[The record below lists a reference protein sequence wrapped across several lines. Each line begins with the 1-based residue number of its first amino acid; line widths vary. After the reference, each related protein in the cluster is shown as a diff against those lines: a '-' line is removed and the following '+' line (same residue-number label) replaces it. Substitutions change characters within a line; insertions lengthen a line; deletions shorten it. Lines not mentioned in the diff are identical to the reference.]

1 MTPYDSRLV
10 TAEASTTAASGP
22 SGPAARLTRRQT
34 AALGTHLWFMERM
47 TSVLRK
53 KHVAKLAT
61 DMQLT
66 EEQVSKCFGR
76 FVHLK

>member
-1 MTPYDSRLV
+1 MTPISRLV
-10 TAEASTTAASGP
+10 TAEASTTAA

-76 FVHLK
+76 CVHLK

>member
-1 MTPYDSRLV
+1 MTPASRLV
-10 TAEASTTAASGP
+10 TAEASTTAA

>member
-1 MTPYDSRLV
+1 MTPTSRLV
-10 TAEASTTAASGP
+10 TAEASTTAA

-76 FVHLK
+76 CVHLK

>member
-1 MTPYDSRLV
+1 MTPASRLV
-10 TAEASTTAASGP
+10 TAEASTTAA

-76 FVHLK
+76 CVHLK

>member
-22 SGPAARLTRRQT
+22 AAARLTRRQT

-66 EEQVSKCFGR
+66 EEQVSKYFGR
-76 FVHLK
+76 CVHIVYI